1 MSLESIAALLE
12 DAGLGV
18 SGQTLFVNRMPEAAN
33 GFLLR
38 SGYSGDYINWDYPGW
53 YEGDFLLTYRGPDY
67 AEGKAKIEEAIEV
80 LSLPHGGTVGDVYY
94 NYMRPRT
101 TPLAYPQSLSGNT
114 EFAVHVDVSYIV
126 E

>member
-1 MSLESIAALLE
+1 MNLETIASMLE

-18 SGQTLFVNRMPEAAN
+18 SGQTLFVNRMPETAV

-38 SGYSGDYINWDYPGW
+38 DGYSGDYINWDYPGW
-53 YEGDFLLTYRGPDY
+53 RDGDFMLVYRGPSY
-67 AEGKAKIEEAIEV
+67 SEGKAKIEEAMSV
-80 LSLPHGGTVGDVYY
+80 LSLPHGGLVGDVFY

-101 TPLAYPQSLSGNT
+101 TPLAYPQSNAGNT
-114 EFAVHVDVSYIV
+114 EFAVHIDVSYIV